1 MSFALKDVR
10 YTVRRAPSGD
20 AILYPRYLRDRSV
33 LPQIDVAVQYFETLL
48 GSQRRELDPEALV
61 HFFGDY
67 KLARCMVASL
77 GHAYRYRPLAVE
89 DVVTRTAA
97 RRLTRAGLLSAKAL
111 RTRLWDVANAR
122 CGGFLGRVERDDV
135 HGELEGMLALR
146 RGELE
151 KLLYLD
157 AAEHAILTR
166 VGDPPTPLDVAAQ
179 YNLSVLLT
187 LLRHAERV
195 DLTFERPAAGHAE
208 AVAAL
213 ARANL
218 VEVDLAVEGG
228 GLRVGVRGRQDALG
242 SWARHGRRVARF
254 VTQLVER
261 ARPAILLGE
270 AAVALRGRQATLRL
284 TGEALDALDGY
295 TAARLAAGGWSGLG
309 GWDEASIVRA
319 FAAGRRPAGGWT
331 VRRAPEPRAWA
342 AGVVS
347 PDLLVASSDR
357 RLLVCV
363 VRSATHAA
371 RLAAIA
377 PRALSGESL
386 AFVGHPEAVGPLAA
400 VGAWTITQDE
410 PDLAATLDALGA
422 PTLEKAA
429 PVPARRPGRVA

>member
-1 MSFALKDVR
+1 MAFALKDVR

-20 AILYPRYLRDRSV
+20 AVLYPRYLRDRSV
-33 LPQIDVAVQYFETLL
+33 LPQIDVAIQYFETLL

-89 DVVTRTAA
+89 DVVTKAAA
-97 RRLTRAGLLSAKAL
+97 RKLKRAGLDSAKAL
-111 RTRLWDVANAR
+111 RARLWDVANAGR
-122 CGGFLGRVERDDV
+122 GGFLGRVERDDV

-146 RGELE
+146 RGELDT
-151 KLLYLD
+151 LLYLD

-179 YNLSVLLT
+179 YNLGVLLT

-195 DLTFERPAAGHAE
+195 DLTLERPAAGHAA
-208 AVAAL
+208 AVGAL

-228 GLRVGVRGRQDALG
+228 SLRVGARGRQDALG

-261 ARPAILLGE
+261 SRPAILLGE
-270 AAVALRGRQATLRL
+270 ASVALRGRQATLRL

-295 TAARLAAGGWSGLG
+295 TAARLPSGGWSCLD
-309 GWDEASIVRA
+309 GWDEASLVRA
-319 FAAGRRPAGGWT
+319 FAAARRPASGWT

-347 PDLLVASSDR
+347 PDLLAASSDR
-357 RLLVCV
+357 RVLVCA

-371 RLAAIA
+371 RLAAVA

-386 AFVGHPEAVGPLAA
+386 AFVGHPDALGPLVA
-400 VGAWTITQDE
+400 VGAWTIAQHE
-410 PDLAATLDALGA
+410 PDLEPTLAALGA
-422 PTLEKAA
+422 PTVETVA
-429 PVPARRPGRVA
+429 PARRTGRVA

>member
-20 AILYPRYLRDRSV
+20 AVLYPRFLRDRSV

-61 HFFGDY
+61 QFFGDY

-77 GHAYRYRPLAVE
+77 GHAYRYRPLTVE

-97 RRLTRAGLLSAKAL
+97 RKLKRAGLLSSKAL
-111 RTRLWDVANAR
+111 RARLWDVANAR
-122 CGGFLGRVERDDV
+122 CGGFLGRIERDDV
-135 HGELEGMLALR
+135 HGELEETLALR

-151 KLLYLD
+151 RLLYLD

-166 VGDPPTPLDVAAQ
+166 VGEPPTPLDVAAQ
-179 YNLSVLLT
+179 YNLGVLLT

-195 DLTFERPAAGHAE
+195 ELTLERPAAGHAE

-213 ARANL
+213 ARAN
-218 VEVDLAVEGG
+218 VVDVDLAVEGG
-228 GLRVGVRGRQDALG
+228 GLRVGVPGRQDALG

-254 VTQLVER
+254 VAQVVER
-261 ARPAILLGE
+261 ARPAILFGE

-284 TGEALDALDGY
+284 NGEALDALDGY
-295 TAARLAAGGWSGLG
+295 TAARLPAGGWRTQD
-309 GWDEASIVRA
+309 GWDEAAIVQA
-319 FAAGRRPAGGWT
+319 FAAGRRSASGWT

-347 PDLLVASSDR
+347 PDLLVASSGR
-357 RLLVCV
+357 RVHVCA
-363 VRSATHAA
+363 VRSAAHAA
-371 RLAAIA
+371 RLAAVA

-386 AFVGHPEAVGPLAA
+386 AFVGHPEALAPLVA
-400 VGAWTITQDE
+400 VGAWTIALEE
-410 PDLAATLDALGA
+410 PDLGATLEALGA
-422 PTLEKAA
+422 PTIETA
-429 PVPARRPGRVA
+429 VPSRRASRVA

>member
-1 MSFALKDVR
+1 MAFALKDVR

-20 AILYPRYLRDRSV
+20 AVLYPRFLRDRSV

-89 DVVTRTAA
+89 DVVTKTAA
-97 RRLTRAGLLSAKAL
+97 RRLKRAGLDSAKAL
-111 RTRLWDVANAR
+111 RARLWDVANAGR
-122 CGGFLGRVERDDV
+122 GGFLGRVERDDV
-135 HGELEGMLALR
+135 HGELEGTLALR

-151 KLLYLD
+151 RLLYLD

-179 YNLSVLLT
+179 YNLGVLLT

-195 DLTFERPAAGHAE
+195 DLSLERPAAGYAE
-208 AVAAL
+208 AVRAL
-213 ARANL
+213 ALVNL
-218 VEVDLAVEGG
+218 VDADLAVEGG
-228 GLRVGVRGRQDALG
+228 ALRIGVRGRQDALG

-261 ARPAILLGE
+261 SRPAILLGE
-270 AAVALRGRQATLRL
+270 ASIALRGRQAKLRL

-295 TAARLAAGGWSGLG
+295 TAARLPAGGWSRLD

-319 FAAGRRPAGGWT
+319 FAAGRRPASGWT

-357 RLLVCV
+357 RVLVCA
-363 VRSATHAA
+363 VRSVVHAA
-371 RLAAIA
+371 RLAAVA

-386 AFVGHPEAVGPLAA
+386 AFVGRPEAVAPLVA
-400 VGAWTITQDE
+400 VGAWTISLDE
-410 PDLAATLDALGA
+410 PDLAATLAALGA
-422 PTLEKAA
+422 PMVEAVA
-429 PVPARRPGRVA
+429 PARRAGRVA